1 MTFKIAATAL
11 ALSATLLL
19 SGCVSTKN
27 NLDGFDATIVDPY
40 VTLNQTTEAD
50 IRALLGTPTTAGT
63 LKEDGSRVINFA
75 VTTANTGAQFARNFG
90 KHMLTLGFGSKKNE
104 ITQKNLSFKINA
116 DGIVTDYKKS
126 GVAYLYMHRLT
137 YWNEC
142 ERALTDAE
150 INSPV
155 RYSDVEICQTYAADV
170 AAKKGI
176 KVEDVDI
183 GEETDRCAI
192 SCQSIRALK
201 HSFGELSA
209 YEEFVDS
216 LPTDGTKSDLLF

>member
-19 SGCVSTKN
+19 SGCVATKN
-27 NLDGFDATIVDPY
+27 KLNGFDASLVDPY
-40 VTLNQTTEAD
+40 VTLNETTEAD
-50 IRALLGTPTTAGT
+50 IRTILGTPTTEAILKTDGT
-63 LKEDGSRVINFA
+63 RVITFA
-75 VTTANTGAQFARNFG
+75 ITAQNGGAQMARNFG

-116 DGIVTDYKKS
+116 DGVITDYKKT
-126 GVAYLYMHRLT
+126 GVAYLNMRRLT
-137 YWNEC
+137 FWNEC
-142 ERALTDAE
+142 ERPLTDAE

-155 RYSDVEICQTYAADV
+155 HYSDIEICQTYAADM

-176 KVEDVDI
+176 KVEEVDI
-183 GEETDRCAI
+183 GAETENC
-192 SCQSIRALK
+192 SVMCQSVRALTQ
-201 HSFGELSA
+201 SFGELADYSHH
-209 YEEFVDS
+209 VDS